1 MKIYLKKI
9 DDNVKLPSQARTGD
23 FCYDV
28 YAISEEEVA
37 PNVWKYRLGFAY
49 EMDKSE
55 YYLGK
60 LDHKFSSHM
69 KNQELNL
76 AIDFRPRS
84 SVWKTG
90 MVLSNCEG
98 TLDKFYR
105 GEVSAVFYHV
115 FPDMPRYKTGDK
127 IGQIKIGITIPA
139 EFEFVD
145 EIDMNTERGE
155 GGFGST
161 GR

>member
-1 MKIYLKKI
+1 
-9 DDNVKLPSQARTGD
+9 
-23 FCYDV
+23 
-28 YAISEEEVA
+28 
-37 PNVWKYRLGFAY
+37 
-49 EMDKSE
+49 
-55 YYLGK
+55 
-60 LDHKFSSHM
+60 
-69 KNQELNL
+69 
-76 AIDFRPRS
+76 
-84 SVWKTG
+84 

-161 GR
+161 GK